1 MASRVSA
8 QTPTFKVKVAE
19 LFKERHPDGI
29 LPEGKVSEEAATMGR
44 LWQKKYNEPSPR
56 IRHHPPI
63 SWWDKKGA
71 NAPRVTDTLPTAR
84 SMLRCIHPF
93 ASI

>member
-56 IRHHPPI
+56 IGTIRRYLGGI
-63 SWWDKKGA
+63 KKVQTHRG
-71 NAPRVTDTLPTAR
+71 
-84 SMLRCIHPF
+84 
-93 ASI
+93 